1 MILDLFAGPGGWDY
15 AARSLDTDTIGIE
28 HDAAACATRAAVG
41 LATIRADVAA
51 YPLAHFPAIG
61 GLIASPPCQA
71 FSTAGKRRGARDLEK
86 LYAHVTDTTRARA
99 WTPPAAGWHD
109 PRSALILEPL
119 RYTLALRPRWIALE
133 QVPGVAPFW
142 DAVAH
147 TLRGLGYSAWSGVLD
162 AADYGTPQNRRRAIL
177 VARRDGIAATPPAPT
192 HAERPLP
199 GLFDALEP
207 WITMAAAL
215 GWDRDDF
222 VGFPRRDD
230 RGDSPD
236 GYRVRDWKRRVV
248 VNTGRDWKPGGDRDD
263 AQTFDAM
270 ARPAPTIDGKGRWHA
285 HVVDRAEW
293 AHDSTK
299 SRNDGVRVTLEDA
312 LVLQGFPADYPVQGT
327 RTKQFEQIGNAI
339 PPPLARAILA
349 NLTTKTQAHDVSGA

>member
-119 RYTLALRPRWIALE
+119 RYTLALRPRWI
-133 QVPGVAPFW
+133 
-142 DAVAH
+142 
-147 TLRGLGYSAWSGVLD
+147 
-162 AADYGTPQNRRRAIL
+162 
-177 VARRDGIAATPPAPT
+177 
-192 HAERPLP
+192 
-199 GLFDALEP
+199 
-207 WITMAAAL
+207 
-215 GWDRDDF
+215 
-222 VGFPRRDD
+222 
-230 RGDSPD
+230 
-236 GYRVRDWKRRVV
+236 
-248 VNTGRDWKPGGDRDD
+248 
-263 AQTFDAM
+263 
-270 ARPAPTIDGKGRWHA
+270 
-285 HVVDRAEW
+285 
-293 AHDSTK
+293 
-299 SRNDGVRVTLEDA
+299 
-312 LVLQGFPADYPVQGT
+312 VLQGFPADYPVQGT